1 VSIRQRSEGIAM
13 STSFKVG
20 DAVRWNSEAGEIR
33 GTVVKVHTRDVEF
46 MGRHRPASKQEP
58 QYEVKSDKTGHLA
71 MHHAAA
77 LQVNHSVS
85 HPIK

>member
-1 VSIRQRSEGIAM
+1 VSIRQRSEEIAM